1 MYRVIEVSKGRY
13 EILYVGS
20 YEDCERYALKQNR
33 KLYIEKDFSFH
44 RRIATDFRSGGGVK
58 NPPENPK

>member
-13 EILYVGS
+13 EILFVGS
-20 YEDCERYALKQNR
+20 FEDCENYARKLNR
-33 KLYIEKDFSFH
+33 KVYIEKDFLWL
-44 RRIATDFRSGGGVK
+44 ATHFYSGGGVK